1 MRRSGLPARCAAALL
16 LGACAHTPTLIPDG
30 YKGPTAMLRDSIHA
44 TPDAECGQFF
54 FLSEYDGT
62 SADNALQASTRDN
75 AAAGAKLAVLND
87 FARAV
92 PARAGVF
99 VIVGRTHCA
108 APMME
113 MLGTVYL
120 VGGRTRFTPH
130 PNAVYVVTGELTQ
143 DHSAVWIADAQTG
156 AQVSS
161 KFLIRGPAKAG
172 YFSMTGRIEEIA
184 PPN

>member
-1 MRRSGLPARCAAALL
+1 MRRGAAAGRLRP
-16 LGACAHTPTLIPDG
+16 TPTLVPAG
-30 YKGPTAMLRDSIHA
+30 YQGPTATLRDSIHA
-44 TPDAECGQFF
+44 TRDTECGQFF
-54 FLSEYDGT
+54 FLSEYDG
-62 SADNALQASTRDN
+62 SPADNALQASTRDN
-75 AAAGAKLAVLND
+75 ATAGAKLAVLHD

-113 MLGTVYL
+113 RLGTVYL
-120 VGGRTRFTPH
+120 VGGRTRFTPQA
-130 PNAVYVVTGELTQ
+130 NAVYVVTGELTP
-143 DHSAVWIADAQTG
+143 DHSAVWIADAQSG

-172 YFSMTGRIEEIA
+172 YFSMTGKIEEIA
-184 PPN
+184 PPH

>member
-1 MRRSGLPARCAAALL
+1 V
-16 LGACAHTPTLIPDG
+16 IPEG
-30 YKGPTAMLRDSIHA
+30 YKGPTATLRDSIRA
-44 TPDAECGQFF
+44 TRDAECGQFF

-62 SADNALQASTRDN
+62 AADNALQAATRDN
-75 AAAGAKLAVLND
+75 ATAGAKLAVLNE
-87 FARAV
+87 FARPV

-120 VGGRTRFTPH
+120 VGGRTRFTPQA
-130 PNAVYVVTGELTQ
+130 NAVYVVTGELTP